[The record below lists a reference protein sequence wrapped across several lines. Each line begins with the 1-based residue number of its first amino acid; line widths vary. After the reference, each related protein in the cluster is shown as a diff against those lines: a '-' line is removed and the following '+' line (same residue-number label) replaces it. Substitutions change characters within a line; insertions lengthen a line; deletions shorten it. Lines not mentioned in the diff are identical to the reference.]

1 MTDQHE
7 PEKRAPEPPRD
18 RGMPAAGRKP
28 DPAPAAQP
36 SGAEGPTVPVRRPVA
51 PAADQPPAGEATVIT
66 PPPGRQEPERSTWIT
81 RPPGEERTVVTP
93 PRGPDDETTKPLN
106 QPPAADR
113 TAPSPPRPATGS
125 GPAGSPHA
133 DGPPSGDLVDEGEEG
148 LSPRAGP
155 AVDEEPTVES
165 LRSAASRPPDHGGET
180 VRLRPPTVVTGP
192 VGEPGAP
199 AESVP
204 EELRASRIAPAEPAP
219 AEAAASPVTQDTSAP
234 VEPPSTSGAAGTVEP
249 PAAPGVSSG
258 EGSMGAPET
267 AGPEAVSPDPV
278 ISSEDA
284 ATLSAG
290 EADAV
295 PDNGVDRGKTAL
307 RRRLSS
313 AGTLIWV
320 LLALFGFTLVV
331 QLRSNNGDE
340 GLATARQEDL
350 VRILSDLE
358 ARDQRL
364 QAEITALEQSQRQL
378 TSGVQGRQAAI
389 AEAEKRANELG
400 LLAGTLPGR
409 GPGLR
414 VTIDPKGQVKASG
427 ILNAVQELRG
437 AGGEVMEI
445 AGAGG
450 TAVRIV
456 ASTYFIDGNGG
467 GIVVDGTRLNGPY
480 TLWVIGVPQTMQT
493 ALQIPGGVVASV
505 SSAGGSV
512 TMEARSMVEV
522 TAVRK
527 PTGLQYARPVS

>member
-7 PEKRAPEPPRD
+7 PEERTPEPPRD
-18 RGMPAAGRKP
+18 RDMPAAGGKP
-28 DPAPAAQP
+28 GPTAAAQP
-36 SGAEGPTVPVRRPVA
+36 PDAEGPTVPMRRPVA
-51 PAADQPPAGEATVIT
+51 PPADQPPAEIT
-66 PPPGRQEPERSTWIT
+66 PRPAHQETDRSIT
-81 RPPGEERTVVTP
+81 RTPGEERTVVTP
-93 PRGPDDETTKPLN
+93 PR
-106 QPPAADR
+106 
-113 TAPSPPRPATGS
+113 TGS
-125 GPAGSPHA
+125 AAH
-133 DGPPSGDLVDEGEEG
+133 
-148 LSPRAGP
+148 
-155 AVDEEPTVES
+155 EEPSVES
-165 LRSAASRPPDHGGET
+165 LRSAASRPPDDGGET
-180 VRLRPPTVVTGP
+180 VRLRSPTVVPGSA
-192 VGEPGAP
+192 GEPAAP
-199 AESVP
+199 PKPA
-204 EELRASRIAPAEPAP
+204 ASGGPAI
-219 AEAAASPVTQDTSAP
+219 AEAAASPVARDPSAP
-234 VEPPSTSGAAGTVEP
+234 VEPPPAQSAAVPVEPAAAQDAVPVEPAAARGAAGPVEP
-249 PAAPGVSSG
+249 PAAPGASASG
-258 EGSMGAPET
+258 EGGVGAPET
-267 AGPEAVSPDPV
+267 GGPEAVSPDPV

-284 ATLSAG
+284 ATRSGG
-290 EADAV
+290 EGDVV
-295 PDNGVDRGKTAL
+295 PDSGVDRGKAAL

-331 QLRSNNGDE
+331 QLRSNNADE

-389 AEAEKRANELG
+389 AEAQKRANELG

-414 VTIDPKGQVKASG
+414 VTIDPKAQVKASA

-450 TAVRIV
+450 AAVRIV
-456 ASTYFIDGNGG
+456 ASTYFIDANGG
-467 GIVVDGTRLNGPY
+467 GIVVDGIRLNGPY
-480 TLWVIGVPQTMQT
+480 TLWVIGAPQTMQT

>member
-7 PEKRAPEPPRD
+7 PEERTPYPPGD
-18 RGMPAAGRKP
+18 RGMPAAGGKP
-28 DPAPAAQP
+28 GPAPAAQP
-36 SGAEGPTVPVRRPVA
+36 PDAEGPTVPMRRPIA
-51 PAADQPPAGEATVIT
+51 PPADQPPAEIT
-66 PPPGRQEPERSTWIT
+66 PRLAHQETDRSIT

-93 PRGPDDETTKPLN
+93 PR
-106 QPPAADR
+106 
-113 TAPSPPRPATGS
+113 TGS
-125 GPAGSPHA
+125 AA
-133 DGPPSGDLVDEGEEG
+133 
-148 LSPRAGP
+148 
-155 AVDEEPTVES
+155 DEEPTVES
-165 LRSAASRPPDHGGET
+165 LRSAASRPPDDGGET
-180 VRLRPPTVVTGP
+180 VRLRPPTVVPGP
-192 VGEPGAP
+192 VGESGAP
-199 AESVP
+199 PKPA
-204 EELRASRIAPAEPAP
+204 ASGAPAP
-219 AEAAASPVTQDTSAP
+219 AEAAASPLAQDTSVP
-234 VEPPSTSGAAGTVEP
+234 VEPPPAQDTSVPVEPPPAQDTSVPVEPAAAQDTSVPVEP
-249 PAAPGVSSG
+249 PAAPGASASG
-258 EGSMGAPET
+258 AGGVGAPESG
-267 AGPEAVSPDPV
+267 GPEAVSPDPV

-284 ATLSAG
+284 ATRSAG
-290 EADAV
+290 EADVV
-295 PDNGVDRGKTAL
+295 PDNGVDRGKAAL

-331 QLRSNNGDE
+331 QLRSNNADE

-378 TSGVQGRQAAI
+378 TSGVQGRQAAV
-389 AEAEKRANELG
+389 AEAQKRANELG

-414 VTIDPKGQVKASG
+414 VTIDPKGQVKASAV
-427 ILNAVQELRG
+427 LNAVQELRG

-445 AGAGG
+445 VGAGG
-450 TAVRIV
+450 RAVRIV
-456 ASTYFIDGNGG
+456 ASTYFIDANGG